1 MSETLIAV
9 SKDAL
14 DELVTKIT
22 ELSSQ
27 VTTLTSDAE
36 KPVCIKDAAT
46 HLACSDRQVHRLIS
60 MNPDFPAH
68 KSGMGK
74 LYFYKSELN
83 EWLKSR

>member
-22 ELSSQ
+22 DLSDK
-27 VTTLTSDAE
+27 VNNLTSEAE
-36 KPVCIKDAAT
+36 KPVGIKEAAV
-46 HLACSDRQVHRLIS
+46 HLGCSDRQVHRLIS
-60 MNPDFPAH
+60 MNHDFPAH
-68 KSGMGK
+68 KSGMGR

-83 EWLKSR
+83 EWVKTR